1 MDVVLSC
8 YGNLLCSNR
17 KLIHMLTLNQKTPG
31 VAVLISDVKTEQRT
45 LLGIKVH
52 FIIINVL
59 EQFIKRT

>member
-1 MDVVLSC
+1 
-8 YGNLLCSNR
+8 
-17 KLIHMLTLNQKTPG
+17 MLTLNQKTPG